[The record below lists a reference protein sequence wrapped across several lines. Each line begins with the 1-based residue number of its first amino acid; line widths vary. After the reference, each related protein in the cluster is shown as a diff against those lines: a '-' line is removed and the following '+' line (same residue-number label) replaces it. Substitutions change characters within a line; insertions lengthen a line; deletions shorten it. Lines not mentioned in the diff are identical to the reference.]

1 MLIKSQNKVDA
12 LTPFLIFFVV
22 GFLFGIFL
30 AFLHVR
36 LVRSMTKSRLS
47 SKRTEKKRK
56 AKKSK
61 KGKEGKGKGK
71 EKKKGKKKK

>member
-1 MLIKSQNKVDA
+1 MQVVKAQNKVDA

-30 AFLHVR
+30 AFLHV
-36 LVRSMTKSRLS
+36 SMTKNRLS

-56 AKKSK
+56 PKKSK
-61 KGKEGKGKGK
+61 KGKEKKGKGK